1 MSNILITGITGF
13 TGFYLVEYLEEIKKN
28 MNIIGIGRHAP
39 NNEYNYEFIKCNL
52 LNSDII
58 KDIVKAVKPDYV
70 FHLAG
75 LTRSN
80 NLKLLYDVNV
90 IGSINLL
97 EALKAIKELV
107 DPKILI
113 LGSSAEYGIVKEN
126 ELPISEN
133 NHLRPITHYGVS
145 KVSQDLLGYQYYAN
159 YGLKII
165 RVRPFNLIGSGQ
177 STDFVCSAFAKQIS
191 KIEKRNSKPE
201 LFVGN
206 LEPKRDFIDVR
217 DAVKAYGKVLQ
228 TENYGEV
235 YNIGSGRSY
244 SIKKALDIL
253 LSMTNRNIVV
263 KTDINKLKKSDVPNQ
278 VSDIRKIKRE
288 VGWEPE
294 KSLEK
299 SLKDMLDY
307 ERNRDKYEKC

>member
-39 NNEYNYEFIKCNL
+39 NNEYNYEFIKCDL

-75 LTRSN
+75 LTRSS

-165 RVRPFNLIGSGQ
+165 RVRPFNLIGPGQ
-177 STDFVCSAFAKQIS
+177 SC
-191 KIEKRNSKPE
+191 
-201 LFVGN
+201 LFC
-206 LEPKRDFIDVR
+206 
-217 DAVKAYGKVLQ
+217 
-228 TENYGEV
+228 
-235 YNIGSGRSY
+235 
-244 SIKKALDIL
+244 
-253 LSMTNRNIVV
+253 
-263 KTDINKLKKSDVPNQ
+263 
-278 VSDIRKIKRE
+278 IRKADKQNRE
-288 VGWEPE
+288 E
-294 KSLEK
+294 KFK
-299 SLKDMLDY
+299 AGIVC
-307 ERNRDKYEKC
+307 R